1 MIVALLILAA
11 LAMLAVTA
19 FCAGAETAFL
29 SVSRERI
36 LHLARE
42 GGKKAK
48 IVYKALAAMP
58 RTMTTLLIGSNLA
71 SVAYSSATAELAEEL
86 FVDRAAASALWSFS
100 AAFTILY
107 AAEFMPK
114 MLCSARPL
122 RRILAMAP
130 SYRALAA
137 ALRPLTAAGMWLTN
151 LFVPGKEVKSRLTP
165 ADLLNILQDR
175 KDGVCLSDIESALI
189 TRIVVLRVKGRPIT
203 PESILS
209 ALRDNEGG
217 RPSPAAEE

>member
-1 MIVALLILAA
+1 MIVALLIIAA
-11 LAMLAVTA
+11 IAMLAVTA

-48 IVYKALAAMP
+48 VVHKALAAMP
-58 RTMTTLLIGSNLA
+58 KTMTTLLIGSNLA
-71 SVAYSSATAELAEEL
+71 SVAYSSAMAELAEEL
-86 FVDRAAASALWSFS
+86 FENRAAASALWSFS

-114 MLCSARPL
+114 MLCAARPL
-122 RRILAMAP
+122 RRILAMAQA
-130 SYRALAA
+130 YRALAA
-137 ALRPLTAAGMWLTN
+137 ALRPLTAIGMWLTN
-151 LFVPGKEVKSRLTP
+151 LFVPGKESKARLTS

-189 TRIVVLRVKGRPIT
+189 TRIIVLRVKGKTIT

-209 ALRDNEGG
+209 ALRDNE
-217 RPSPAAEE
+217 

>member
-1 MIVALLILAA
+1 MIVALLVLAA
-11 LAMLAVTA
+11 VAMLAVTA

-42 GGKKAK
+42 GGRKAK
-48 IVYKALAAMP
+48 VIHKALAAMP

-71 SVAYSSATAELAEEL
+71 SVAYSSAMAELAEEL

-114 MLCSARPL
+114 MLCAARPL
-122 RRILAMAP
+122 RRVLTLAPA
-130 SYRALAA
+130 YRVMNE
-137 ALRPLTAAGMWLTN
+137 ALRPLTALGMKLTD
-151 LFVPGKEVKSRLTP
+151 LFVPGKEVKSRLTS

-175 KDGVCLSDIESALI
+175 KDGVCLSDIESALV
-189 TRIVVLRVKGRPIT
+189 TRIIVLRVKGKPIT
-203 PESILS
+203 PEAILS
-209 ALRDNEGG
+209 ALR
-217 RPSPAAEE
+217 EEDEAK